1 MKKIIVVLAILLLA
15 LTGYYF
21 VQSREVVT
29 PAAVS
34 TTTIETPVAATQ
46 EEVRQ
51 VVMPGTY
58 TVDTANSLVNW
69 AGKKPLIEGYTNSG
83 TIMMSAGSITVGEAE
98 ATGDFTIDMNT
109 LKVGLTAKKPNQET
123 KLEEHLKS
131 DRWFDVTKNPT
142 ASYKI
147 TSVTKMPDS
156 DTTFNYTINGELTM
170 KGIMN
175 EVSFPATIY
184 QTADG
189 TVVAKAATE
198 LDRTKWGIT
207 SGSGS
212 FFDNLADNVIDDMIA
227 LSFTIEAKK

>member
-1 MKKIIVVLAILLLA
+1 MKKIIVAVAILLLA
-15 LTGYYF
+15 GAAYLYS
-21 VQSREVVT
+21 QSREVTT
-29 PAAVS
+29 PVPVS
-34 TTTIETPVAATQ
+34 TTTIETPADTAPV
-46 EEVRQ
+46 EERQ
-51 VVMPGTY
+51 VVAPGTY
-58 TVDTANSLVNW
+58 TVNTANSVVNW
-69 AGKKPLIEGYTNSG
+69 AGKKPLIDGYTNSG
-83 TIMMSAGSITVGEAE
+83 TLMMSAGSITVGESE

-131 DRWFDVTKNPT
+131 DRWFDVAKNPT

-147 TSVTKMPDS
+147 TSVTKVADS

-170 KGIMN
+170 KGVTN

-189 TVVAKAATE
+189 TVVANAATE
-198 LDRTKWGIT
+198 IDRTKWGIT

>member
-1 MKKIIVVLAILLLA
+1 MKKIIVVLVLLILA
-15 LTGYYF
+15 GAGYYYS
-21 VQSREVVT
+21 QSHEVMT
-29 PAAVS
+29 PVAVS
-34 TTTIETPVAATQ
+34 TTTIETPAETTPN
-46 EEVRQ
+46 EVRK
-51 VVMPGTY
+51 VVAPGTY
-58 TVDTANSLVNW
+58 SINTEKSVVNW

-83 TIMMSAGSITVGEAE
+83 TIMMSAGSITVGGSEAS
-98 ATGDFTIDMNT
+98 GDFTIEMNT

-131 DRWFDVTKNPT
+131 ERWFDVAKNPT

-170 KGIMN
+170 KGVTN
-175 EVSFPATIY
+175 AVSFPATIY

-189 TVVAKAATE
+189 TVVANAATE
-198 LDRTKWGIT
+198 IDRTKWGIT
-207 SGSGS
+207 AGSGS

-227 LSFTIEAKK
+227 LSFTVEAQ